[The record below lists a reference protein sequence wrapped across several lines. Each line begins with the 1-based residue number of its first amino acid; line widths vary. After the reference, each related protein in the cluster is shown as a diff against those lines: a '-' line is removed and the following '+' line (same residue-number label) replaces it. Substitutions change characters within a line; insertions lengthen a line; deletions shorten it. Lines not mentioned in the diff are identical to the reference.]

1 MTRKITMGLGLSA
14 SALILAGCSGISVD
28 QIEESTNELDQ
39 TFQNVIDTHE
49 ELIQIESTMSEQFET
64 VLAEDEDL
72 ATIQDESAAVVQNIQ
87 QREALLEEGNNQVEQ
102 IIEQAEFIQTYE
114 GEELPA
120 ETLQQISD
128 EFIEF
133 SGYINNYFSTYQE
146 SLDVQNEYLVQITED
161 DANYEDFTQGINN
174 VNSNYL
180 ELQEVTLELDSTFVG
195 YDENIKQLEEL
206 IADTRDETA
215 MVSTVK
221 ASETEDESDEEEADN
236 EEADETT
243 EDTEGEEQAEE
254 ESVEDTGVVD
264 ETAFLTV
271 FTEPILRIPDN
282 FPLKFVYDSG
292 VDIEYPEEGVKGIYV
307 TAHSAGGNK
316 MDELVD
322 LLGRTDLNA
331 MVIDIKDDYGNV
343 TTELNSENELVNEM
357 TMPMFDAEEVM
368 NLLDENDIYPI
379 ARIVVFK
386 DTLLAMDQPE
396 LSFTRSDGSVWTNNN
411 GDGFVNPYLTEVWDY
426 NIEVAIQAAKL
437 GFKEIQ
443 FDYVRF
449 AEGFELLDRELNYGH
464 GHYGSDDQDV
474 ISMEY
479 RNQAVTDFVA
489 YAKEQLRPYGVDV
502 SVDIFGYAAVVRETP
517 GIGQSFPGIAKE
529 VDVISSM
536 IYPSHWGLGNLGI
549 AIPDLEPYN
558 LVNNYAE
565 VELEILDE
573 LGEDAPTTRPWIQDF
588 TASYLGAGYY
598 MRYGAAEVTAQV
610 QALADNG
617 INEFLLW
624 NAGNTYSEGATY
636 TFE

>member
-1 MTRKITMGLGLSA
+1 MTRKLTIGLGLSA
-14 SALILAGCSGISVD
+14 SALLLAGCSGVSVD
-28 QIEESTNELDQ
+28 QIEESTNELNDSFQ
-39 TFQNVIDTHE
+39 TIISTQEQLV
-49 ELIQIESTMSEQFET
+49 ELESTMNEDFET
-64 VLAEDEDL
+64 VLAEDEEL
-72 ATIQDESAAVVQNIQ
+72 TSLQDESAAVIQNID
-87 QREALLEEGNNQVEQ
+87 QRAELVNEGNAQ
-102 IIEQAEFIQTYE
+102 INRLNEEAEFIRTYE
-114 GEELPA
+114 GEDLPA
-120 ETLQQISD
+120 DTVHQISE

-133 SGYINNYFSTYQE
+133 SGYINNYFTDYQE
-146 SLDVQNEYLVQITED
+146 SLDIQKDYLLQIADEEAD
-161 DANYEDFTQGINN
+161 YEDFSNGINE
-174 VNSNYL
+174 VNSNYM
-180 ELQEVTLELDSTFVG
+180 ELQDVTLELDNTLVS
-195 YDENIKQLEEL
+195 YDENLKQLEEM
-206 IADTRDETA
+206 IAETREDTA
-215 MVSTVK
+215 MLPSVK
-221 ASETEDESDEEEADN
+221 ASETEDAAGEEEDAEESDSDEQTEEAVVTSEN
-236 EEADETT
+236 
-243 EDTEGEEQAEE
+243 
-254 ESVEDTGVVD
+254 VE

-271 FTEPILRIPDN
+271 STEPILNIPDK

-292 VDIEYPEEGVKGIYV
+292 VDITYPEEGVKGIYV
-307 TAHSAGGNK
+307 TAHSAGGAK

-322 LLGRTDLNA
+322 LLGRTDLNS
-331 MVIDIKDDYGNV
+331 MVIDIKDDYGNI
-343 TTELNSENELVNEM
+343 TADLNSDNELVNEM
-357 TMPMFDAEEVM
+357 TMEMFDVEEVM
-368 NLLDENDIYPI
+368 SRLDENDIYPI

-386 DTLLAMDQPE
+386 DTLLANAQPE

-411 GDGFVNPYLTEVWDY
+411 GDGFVNPYMKEVWDY

-464 GHYGSDDQDV
+464 GHYGSDDLDV

-489 YAKEQLRPYGVDV
+489 YAKEQLKPYGVDV

-536 IYPSHWGLGNLGI
+536 IYPSHWGLGNLDI

-558 LVNNYAE
+558 LVNNYAK
-565 VELEILDE
+565 VELELLDE

-598 MRYGAAEVTAQV
+598 MNYGPAEVTAQV
-610 QALADNG
+610 KALADNG

-624 NAGNTYSEGATY
+624 NAGNSYSEGATY